1 MTGKWIAPLLLVLAA
16 TLSACTTTT
25 ISTTPRTAVEI
36 ALLTE
41 AAEATIS
48 QIDPEVLYYYERFM
62 IDTAEFDAYEKSY
75 IINAMRRRFLEH
87 GMHLANERS
96 QADLIIYPRSGVS
109 ALDESRVFIGIPA
122 IPLPIPSV
130 DGAGGFASTP
140 EIAFYKKDTQ
150 ISRSRLGVYGVD
162 SRSGIMAFDLGTLAS
177 QRYYTR
183 WTFLG
188 LIGFRTTDLGPP
200 YRKREMN

>member
-1 MTGKWIAPLLLVLAA
+1 MTGKWITPLLLVLAA
-16 TLSACTTTT
+16 TLCACTTTT
-25 ISTTPRTAVEI
+25 TSTTPRTAVEI

-41 AAEATIS
+41 AAEATIA
-48 QIDPEVLYYYERFM
+48 QVDPDLLYYYERFL

-75 IINAMRRRFLEH
+75 IINALRRRFLEH
-87 GMHLANERS
+87 GMHVVNERS

-140 EIAFYKKDTQ
+140 EIALYKKDTQ
-150 ISRSRLGVYGVD
+150 ISRSRLGLYGID
-162 SRSGIMAFDLGTLAS
+162 RQSGTMAFDLGILAS

-183 WTFLG
+183 WTFFG

-200 YRKREMN
+200 YRRREMN

>member
-1 MTGKWIAPLLLVLAA
+1 MTAKWISPILAAAALLLA
-16 TLSACTTTT
+16 ACTTTST
-25 ISTTPRTAVEI
+25 STTPRTAVEI

-41 AAEATIS
+41 AAEETIS
-48 QIDPEVLYYYERFM
+48 KIDPDILYYYQRFL
-62 IDTAEFDAYEKSY
+62 IDTTEFDAYEKSY
-75 IINAMRRRFLEH
+75 IINAMRLRFLEH
-87 GMHLANERS
+87 GMHHVTDRA
-96 QADLIIYPRSGVS
+96 QADVVIYPRSGVS

-122 IPLPIPSV
+122 IPLPVPSF
-130 DGAGGFASTP
+130 DGSGGFASTP
-140 EIAFYKKDTQ
+140 EVAFFKRDTQ
-150 ISRSRLGVYGVD
+150 VSRSRLGLYGVD
-162 SRSGIMAFDLGTLAS
+162 GNSGTLAFDLGILSS